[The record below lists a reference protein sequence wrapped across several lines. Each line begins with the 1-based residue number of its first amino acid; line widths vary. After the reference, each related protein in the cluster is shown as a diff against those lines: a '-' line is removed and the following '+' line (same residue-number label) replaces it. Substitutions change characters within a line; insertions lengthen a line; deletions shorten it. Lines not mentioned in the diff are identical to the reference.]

1 MTSRRRENQDIED
14 QRYLTGDSKDNEKRL
29 QHLRLQDQDTFIRKG
44 YFLCLLLFLA
54 SGVAMITAVLQG
66 SFKEVILAETI
77 MVTVL
82 GTIYVVLFIVMVCCY
97 GTGQLRIAILLFVA
111 TFVGLVAGFMIGVN
125 LKMVVAHLRDIPND

>member
-1 MTSRRRENQDIED
+1 MTTRRRDNTDIED
-14 QRYLTGDSKDNEKRL
+14 QRYITGDPKDNEKRL

-54 SGVAMITAVLQG
+54 SGMAMITAVLQG

-125 LKMVVAHLRDIPND
+125 LKMVVSHLRDMPNE